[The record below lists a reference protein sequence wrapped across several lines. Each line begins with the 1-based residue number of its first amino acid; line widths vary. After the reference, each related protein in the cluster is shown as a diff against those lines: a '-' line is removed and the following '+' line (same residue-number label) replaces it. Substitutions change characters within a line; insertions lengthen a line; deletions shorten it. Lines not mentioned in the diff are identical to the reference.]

1 MGGVVGYALGG
12 VAGATVGATADAFGN
27 IGSAEREKQR
37 NDAINAAKNKAWED
51 SEAQLN
57 ARDAALKPWE
67 TAQLRYDQAGRPK
80 YVQAKSLI
88 DPTTGL
94 LMDQYNLK
102 AENLLEDTQND
113 LSKINLNTDALK
125 ELRKR
130 GLSTGNSEWANLML
144 QKAELDQK
152 SQREGMVKSQATAGA
167 QARSA
172 LASRGGLRGGAAE
185 RIARGGMLQGQQMNQ
200 QLGMQAA
207 QNRLGIMT
215 EDEKQRVGILQALPG
230 MEVQALQPEFE
241 KAKMTGQARQADIQN
256 RSNTSQFNILQALA
270 DKKQRDAAAMAE
282 YQSAMSGWAANKQ
295 ADATMD
301 AGKRDKFLGI
311 F

>member
-1 MGGVVGYALGG
+1 
-12 VAGATVGATADAFGN
+12 
-27 IGSAEREKQR
+27 
-37 NDAINAAKNKAWED
+37 
-51 SEAQLN
+51 
-57 ARDAALKPWE
+57 
-67 TAQLRYDQAGRPK
+67 
-80 YVQAKSLI
+80 
-88 DPTTGL
+88 
-94 LMDQYNLK
+94 
-102 AENLLEDTQND
+102 
-113 LSKINLNTDALK
+113 
-125 ELRKR
+125 
-130 GLSTGNSEWANLML
+130 
-144 QKAELDQK
+144 
-152 SQREGMVKSQATAGA
+152 MVKSQATAGA

-241 KAKMTGQARQADIQN
+241 KDKMTGQARQADIQN

>member
-1 MGGVVGYALGG
+1 MGGVVGGALGG
-12 VAGATVGATADAFGN
+12 VAGATFGGTADAFGN

-172 LASRGGLRGGAAE
+172 LASRGGLRGGSCGANSSRRDVA
-185 RIARGGMLQGQQMNQ
+185 GS
-200 QLGMQAA
+200 
-207 QNRLGIMT
+207 T
-215 EDEKQRVGILQALPG
+215 DEPTAWNAG
-230 MEVQALQPEFE
+230 
-241 KAKMTGQARQADIQN
+241 
-256 RSNTSQFNILQALA
+256 RS
-270 DKKQRDAAAMAE
+270 
-282 YQSAMSGWAANKQ
+282 KQ
-295 ADATMD
+295 AWHHDRRREATCWHFTSSPWNGSTS
-301 AGKRDKFLGI
+301 ASTRV
-311 F
+311 